1 MYNHAVSFYDGPK
14 IEKLDHDENF
24 SLYSILFHPIY
35 CECKLL
41 MISTCHVEGNF
52 QKLVIVIVQK

>member
-1 MYNHAVSFYDGPK
+1 MNLQSGVTCSHAVSFYDGPK
-14 IEKLDHDENF
+14 IEKLDHDRNF

-41 MISTCHVEGNF
+41 MISACHVEG
-52 QKLVIVIVQK
+52 